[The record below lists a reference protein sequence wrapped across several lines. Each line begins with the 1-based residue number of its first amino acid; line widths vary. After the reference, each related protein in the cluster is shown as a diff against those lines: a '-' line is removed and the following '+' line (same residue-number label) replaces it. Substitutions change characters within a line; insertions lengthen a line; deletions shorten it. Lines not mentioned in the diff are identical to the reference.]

1 MFVHTSKNLAFLNG
15 EGSGGDFTAAWFVP
29 GDNSLAIC
37 KISVSITE
45 EVQSQLDQNSNHYK
59 PTEHI
64 EGAQNRRFNCFNKS
78 PTKMFLIYPLQTHQI
93 IKATMLRTHFFSS
106 CRVNK
111 TNIFIK
117 KIHDSHKKPLSIKK
131 QVMVLVI
138 NGKHKTGNQSQ

>member
-78 PTKMFLIYPLQTHQI
+78 PTKMFLIYPLQTH
-93 IKATMLRTHFFSS
+93 IKL
-106 CRVNK
+106 
-111 TNIFIK
+111 
-117 KIHDSHKKPLSIKK
+117 
-131 QVMVLVI
+131 
-138 NGKHKTGNQSQ
+138 